1 MPPKNSKNQNN
12 RKNIKEEKS
21 FEITTSKKN
30 QSVSNSSKVSETKH
44 RQFSFDSKWI
54 TKGSG
59 DFKDWKIGRAHV

>member
-30 QSVSNSSKVSETKH
+30 QSASNSSKDSETKH
-44 RQFSFDSKWI
+44 RQYSFDSKCL

-59 DFKDWKIGRAHV
+59 DFKD